1 MHVREVSNGTRRTH
15 TRRDS
20 HAPEQHGRTP
30 RGPHGIGPEHAAR
43 VPRSCAVRVK
53 VGRVACGPPPRIWT
67 APGEGEQEAEAERG
81 AGQEEQHGGRVLCM
95 PVARLWM

>member
-1 MHVREVSNGTRRTH
+1 M
-15 TRRDS
+15 
-20 HAPEQHGRTP
+20 
-30 RGPHGIGPEHAAR
+30 GPSPC
-43 VPRSCAVRVK
+43 V
-53 VGRVACGPPPRIWT
+53 WT